1 MFPSRTDTF
10 GIVQLEALASGV
22 PIAAF
27 PVTGPK
33 DVVGDN
39 PIGVLHE
46 DLGVACME
54 ALQLFPRCLPQIRAE
69 LLLGKQRAPIP
80 RPRPQG
86 GGAAAANP
94 KLAMTITETAPG

>member
-10 GIVQLEALASGV
+10 GVVQLEALASGV

-46 DLGVACME
+46 DLRLACMQALRLSRE
-54 ALQLFPRCLPQIRAE
+54 ACRAFALRYSWE
-69 LLLGKQRAPIP
+69 HSARQFIGHVQKVAR
-80 RPRPQG
+80 G
-86 GGAAAANP
+86 GDRQP
-94 KLAMTITETAPG
+94 EMAMTITGTARD